1 MSELTKRKF
10 WNKLI
15 DHKKLIDG
23 SSIYNL
29 FDDDP
34 DRFKRFSIE
43 DENLLFDFSKNII
56 DENTLRLFENLLDE
70 IKIKEKIKSLFDG
83 IKINTT
89 EKRQV
94 LHPLLRG
101 SFTKKTKNLY
111 EKEVLKSLLKIKKIS
126 DSFFNERKLGYS
138 GKKIK
143 NIVNIGIGGS
153 DLGPKLIC
161 DALDKYS
168 NQNLN
173 VFFISNIDPTNLS
186 KVLSKVSPENTIF
199 IISSKSFGTIET
211 LKNAKACKKW
221 FIKKSSSTRHYKE
234 HFFAV
239 TSNFDKAKQLG
250 IESDNIL
257 KVWEWVGGRYSL
269 WSSVGL
275 PISIKIGYNNF
286 TELLDGAKYIDHH
299 FTNKPFKKNIPMI
312 MGCIGVWYNNFFN
325 SETHAI
331 LPYDENLKYLPP
343 YLQQA
348 DMESNGKYI
357 TKDGNEVNY
366 QTGQIIWGDRGTN
379 GQHAFYQLIHQGTKI
394 IPCDFIG
401 FSKSLNEYDNLHE
414 ILLSNLVGQ
423 TMALMK
429 GKKVSKDMDISD
441 SILLKS
447 KSFMG
452 NKPSNTLIFDKLT
465 PRNLGKLIAIYEHK
479 IFIQG
484 CIWDINSFDQWGVEL
499 GKELAND
506 ILDVISGNKSDKEL
520 DSSSKGQLNF
530 IKKFNT

>member
-1 MSELTKRKF
+1 MSELTKRKS
-10 WNKLI
+10 WIKLI
-15 DHKKLIDG
+15 DHQKLIED
-23 SSIYNL
+23 SSIYN
-29 FDDDP
+29 FFNVSP
-34 DRFKRFSIE
+34 DRFKKFSIE
-43 DENLLFDFSKNII
+43 DKNLLFDFSKNII
-56 DENTLRLFENLLDE
+56 DENTLKLFENLLDE
-70 IKIKEKIKSLFDG
+70 IKIKEKIKYLFEG
-83 IKINTT
+83 KKINNS

-94 LHPLLRG
+94 LHPILRG

-126 DSFFNERKLGYS
+126 DGYYKERKLGYS

-153 DLGPKLIC
+153 DLGPKLVC
-161 DALDKYS
+161 DALDNYS
-168 NQNLN
+168 NQNIN

-199 IISSKSFGTIET
+199 IISSKSFGTLET

-250 IESDNIL
+250 IENDNIL

-275 PISIKIGYNNF
+275 PISIKIGYTNF
-286 TELLDGAKYIDHH
+286 MQLLDGAKYIDHH
-299 FTNKPFKKNIPMI
+299 FINKPFKKNIPMI
-312 MGCIGVWYNNFFN
+312 MACIGVWYNNFFK
-325 SETHAI
+325 SDTHAI
-331 LPYDENLKYLPP
+331 LPYDEYLKYLPP

-357 TKDGNEVNY
+357 TKSGEKVNY
-366 QTGQIIWGDRGTN
+366 QTGQIIWGDKGTN

-401 FSKSLNEYDNLHE
+401 FSKSLNNYDNLHE
-414 ILLSNLVGQ
+414 ILLSNLIGQ

-429 GKKVSKDMDISD
+429 GKKESKDINDPD
-441 SILLKS
+441 SILSKS
-447 KSFMG
+447 KSFIG
-452 NKPSNTLIFDKLT
+452 NKPSNTILFDQLT
-465 PRNLGKLIAIYEHK
+465 PNNLGKLIAIYEHK
-479 IFIQG
+479 IFVQG

-499 GKELAND
+499 GKELANEV
-506 ILDVISGNKSDKEL
+506 LDVISGNKTDKEL
-520 DSSSKGQLNF
+520 DSSSLGQLNF
-530 IKKFNT
+530 IKKFKT

>member
-1 MSELTKRKF
+1 MSDLTNKES

-15 DHKKLIDG
+15 NHHKLIKNN
-23 SSIYNL
+23 SIYSL
-29 FDDDP
+29 FKRDSE
-34 DRFKRFSIE
+34 RFKNFSIE
-43 DENLLFDFSKNII
+43 DENLLFDFSKNNI
-56 DENTLRLFENLLDE
+56 DEDTLQLFENLLDE
-70 IKIKEKIKSLFDG
+70 LKIKDEIKFLFDG
-83 IKINTT
+83 KKINNS

-111 EKEVLKSLLKIKKIS
+111 EKEVVKSLFKMKKIS
-126 DSFFNERKLGYS
+126 DGFFNERKLGYS
-138 GKKIK
+138 GEKIK

-161 DALDKYS
+161 NALDNYS
-168 NQNLN
+168 NQNLD

-186 KVLSKVSPENTIF
+186 KVLSKINPQNTIF

-211 LKNAKACKKW
+211 LKNAEACKKW
-221 FIKKSSSTRHYKE
+221 FIKNSSSTIYYKE

-239 TSNFDKAKQLG
+239 TSDFDKARKFG

-257 KVWEWVGGRYSL
+257 KVWDWVGGRYSL

-275 PISIKIGYNNF
+275 PISIKIGYKNF
-286 TELLDGAKYIDHH
+286 EKLLDGAKYIDNH
-299 FTNKPFKKNIPMI
+299 FIKKPFRKNIPMI
-312 MGCIGVWYNNFFN
+312 MGCIGIWYNNFFN
-325 SETHAI
+325 SDTHAI
-331 LPYDENLKYLPP
+331 LPYDEYLKYLPQ

-348 DMESNGKYI
+348 DMESNGKHI
-357 TKDGNEVNY
+357 TKDGKEINY

-401 FSKSLNEYDNLHE
+401 FSKSLNKYDNLHE
-414 ILLSNLVGQ
+414 ILISNLIGQ

-429 GKKVSKDMDISD
+429 GKKTNNGKEVSDFVLS
-441 SILLKS
+441 KS
-447 KSFMG
+447 KNFKG
-452 NKPSNTLIFDKLT
+452 NKPSNTLLFDVLT
-465 PRNLGKLIAIYEHK
+465 PRNLGKLVAIYEHK
-479 IFIQG
+479 IFVQG
-484 CIWDINSFDQWGVEL
+484 CIWGINSFDQWGVEL

-506 ILDVISGNKSDKEL
+506 VLDILSGNKSDKKL
-520 DSSSKGQLNF
+520 DSSSTGQLKF
-530 IKKFNT
+530 IKKINT

>member
-168 NQNLN
+168 NQNL
-173 VFFISNIDPTNLS
+173 I
-186 KVLSKVSPENTIF
+186 
-199 IISSKSFGTIET
+199 
-211 LKNAKACKKW
+211 
-221 FIKKSSSTRHYKE
+221 
-234 HFFAV
+234 
-239 TSNFDKAKQLG
+239 
-250 IESDNIL
+250 
-257 KVWEWVGGRYSL
+257 
-269 WSSVGL
+269 
-275 PISIKIGYNNF
+275 
-286 TELLDGAKYIDHH
+286 
-299 FTNKPFKKNIPMI
+299 
-312 MGCIGVWYNNFFN
+312 
-325 SETHAI
+325 
-331 LPYDENLKYLPP
+331 ENL
-343 YLQQA
+343 
-348 DMESNGKYI
+348 
-357 TKDGNEVNY
+357 
-366 QTGQIIWGDRGTN
+366 
-379 GQHAFYQLIHQGTKI
+379 FYFL
-394 IPCDFIG
+394 C
-401 FSKSLNEYDNLHE
+401 
-414 ILLSNLVGQ
+414 
-423 TMALMK
+423 
-429 GKKVSKDMDISD
+429 
-441 SILLKS
+441 
-447 KSFMG
+447 
-452 NKPSNTLIFDKLT
+452 
-465 PRNLGKLIAIYEHK
+465 
-479 IFIQG
+479 
-484 CIWDINSFDQWGVEL
+484 
-499 GKELAND
+499 
-506 ILDVISGNKSDKEL
+506 
-520 DSSSKGQLNF
+520 
-530 IKKFNT
+530 